1 MDCTNSFVSDGK
13 FFYHSAWGQK
23 CYSTPIEACQ
33 NPQRYVDIT
42 NGNAELGYCNSIQV
56 TDKIEDDGP
65 VMVYFEGFEMDKKSI
80 LVPVLTVAL
89 LLLIIGVVIIYL
101 K

>member
-1 MDCTNSFVSDGK
+1 MDCTNAFVSDGK
-13 FFYHSAWGQK
+13 FFYHSAWNQK

-42 NGNAELGYCNSIQV
+42 NGNAELGYCNGLQV
-56 TDKIEDDGP
+56 TEDIQGDGP
-65 VMVYFEGFEMDKKSI
+65 VMVYFEGFEMKKSI
-80 LVPVLTVAL
+80 VTPIIIIVLLV
-89 LLLIIGVVIIYL
+89 LIIMGVIIYL